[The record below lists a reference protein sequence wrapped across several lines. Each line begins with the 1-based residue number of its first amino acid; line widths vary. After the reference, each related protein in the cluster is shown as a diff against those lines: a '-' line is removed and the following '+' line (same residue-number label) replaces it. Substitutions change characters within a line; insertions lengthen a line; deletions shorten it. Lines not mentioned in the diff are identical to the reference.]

1 MKDTK
6 TTAAARLLGLAAAAI
21 AVTAAVALLSL
32 GGTAVQAASERGP
45 AGQPAAPDASADAT
59 RAGADAAGGKL
70 RALQAEYDAVVA
82 EYGFKFEPPG
92 GITDEALAEMDGR
105 LRALGSEYEKRL
117 ALILPDAGMLP
128 GYAPSAEQLA
138 KLDEMVAR
146 MAAEADEIMRGY
158 GFDIARP
165 DLSGEEEAR
174 MNERLAGIEAR
185 MDALTGAPAREGEAP
200 PERGGGSAAA
210 GAGAGAVSSAIA
222 GTGGAPAHG
231 RDADP
236 GRAAEFAAGIDAL
249 QAEYD
254 AVVAE
259 YGFVFESPDLS
270 EEEYAEM
277 DERLAAMMST
287 YDRRLAQIMPTYATW
302 VPGYVPTSEQ
312 LAELDGLSAR
322 MAAEADEIMRGY
334 GFVIGE
340 PDLSEEEE
348 ARMNERLAGIEA
360 RMDALYGEHAPA
372 DARHR
377 SATAQPNQYD
387 GE

>member
-1 MKDTK
+1 M
-6 TTAAARLLGLAAAAI
+6 
-21 AVTAAVALLSL
+21 
-32 GGTAVQAASERGP
+32 
-45 AGQPAAPDASADAT
+45 
-59 RAGADAAGGKL
+59 
-70 RALQAEYDAVVA
+70 
-82 EYGFKFEPPG
+82 PG
-92 GITDEALAEMDGR
+92 CC
-105 LRALGSEYEKRL
+105 
-117 ALILPDAGMLP
+117 P

-222 GTGGAPAHG
+222 GTGG
-231 RDADP
+231 RP
-236 GRAAEFAAGIDAL
+236 GARPGCRPRAGGGIRRWHRCAAG
-249 QAEYD
+249 EYD

-302 VPGYVPTSEQ
+302 VPGYVRPPSSSPSWTGCPRGWPPRPT
-312 LAELDGLSAR
+312 R
-322 MAAEADEIMRGY
+322 
-334 GFVIGE
+334 
-340 PDLSEEEE
+340 
-348 ARMNERLAGIEA
+348 
-360 RMDALYGEHAPA
+360 
-372 DARHR
+372 
-377 SATAQPNQYD
+377 
-387 GE
+387 